1 MYRCC
6 TYGYWMLL
14 DLYSVLGLIQHPW
27 CTSNIGM
34 CSFWVWMS
42 LNRIHVATRY
52 SQLIKV
58 VLLLVEK
65 KSCSSWSHCTSFT
78 STRLYTS
85 PETNMN
91 TKNDGLVKG
100 DSFKI
105 RQFLVFIL
113 NFGGIHPRWTFQRMM
128 MIFDKLVNFKLLP
141 LNGDFNPSKNLAKMS
156 KMAKRNLSPMFFG
169 VKKIKHWNHNL
180 AYP

>member
-14 DLYSVLGLIQHPW
+14 DLYSVLGLIQRPW

-100 DSFKI
+100 DSFKN
-105 RQFLVFIL
+105 QANPEYLFWIL
-113 NFGGIHPRWTFQRMM
+113 GVYIPGG
-128 MIFDKLVNFKLLP
+128 
-141 LNGDFNPSKNLAKMS
+141 PSKGWWWYSTSWWISSYCPLTVISIHQKIWPKWA
-156 KMAKRNLSPMFFG
+156 KMAKRNLSQCFLG
-169 VKKIKHWNHNL
+169 WKKSNIETTT
-180 AYP
+180 